1 MATQVSHST
10 GIGRWWWVIG
20 LLIAG
25 VIAVLASFFA
35 SGDPDG
41 LERVAEDQGFLERAA
56 DAFYQIL
63 PDYTVPGVE
72 GPVGTALAGL
82 IGIALVFGVVWVLG
96 RVVARRK
103 ASARS

>member
-1 MATQVSHST
+1 M
-10 GIGRWWWVIG
+10 GRWWWAIG

-63 PDYTVPGVE
+63 PDYTVPGVD
-72 GPVGTALAGL
+72 GPVGTAIAGI
-82 IGIALVFGVVWVLG
+82 IGIAVVFGVVWLLG
-96 RVVARRK
+96 RVVARGRMN
-103 ASARS
+103 ARS